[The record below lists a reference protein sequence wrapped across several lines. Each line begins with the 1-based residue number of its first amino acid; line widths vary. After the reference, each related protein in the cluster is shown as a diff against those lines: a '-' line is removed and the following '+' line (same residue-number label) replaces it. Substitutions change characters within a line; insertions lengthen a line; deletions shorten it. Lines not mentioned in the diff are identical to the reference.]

1 MNASSAESDRDPRL
15 TQLIALIQQGDQ
27 QGIPLQRNDY
37 LGLALLTIVVPA
49 LLIVIGALT

>member
-15 TQLIALIQQGDQ
+15 TQLITLIQQGDQ